1 MQAPVTC
8 FTDDRRRVATK
19 FQSRLDRPT
28 YIFGNKIM
36 ARITLNTLQCEK
48 KQDLAGKDEPVLYI
62 ADQKVWEGKMEKGS
76 SSPVNESRNFGKS
89 VSVELKEKNGNTYTS
104 LSSWTVLV
112 HNRNNETLTASSSGY
127 HYELYCSVAV

>member
-1 MQAPVTC
+1 
-8 FTDDRRRVATK
+8 
-19 FQSRLDRPT
+19 
-28 YIFGNKIM
+28 M

-89 VSVELKEKNGNTYTS
+89 VSVELKEKNGDTYKS
-104 LSSWTVLV
+104 LGSWTVLA
-112 HNRNNETLTASSSGY
+112 HNRNNETLTASSAGY
-127 HYELYCSVAV
+127 HYELYYSVAV